1 MNILYFWAETNT
13 YMDQWQR
20 QHIFN
25 ELEANGHEIQ
35 VFNPINYQS
44 IEEANSSVIPYIKKN
59 ITSINLF
66 MTCIGSEYL
75 YEETITSIKK
85 IGIPS
90 LLICFDNLH
99 APYVHRKIA
108 SSFDLVWLTSKE
120 TIGMFKNWG
129 CNNIIFQPYAANPF
143 KFIPHWDSPM
153 HSLSFIGTPYG
164 SRVNKLNLLTQA
176 KIPCDVYADSLLIKE
191 NAKKKDNLSFNK
203 QQQFFSLTKEIS
215 RALRFTIGR
224 KVLYAAL
231 LNSSLFKNESQLN
244 RNKFLNAHPSV
255 SFQDMQR
262 IYSNSLLSLNITE
275 LRNTYVLRNPIHKLH
290 LRTFEIPMCGG
301 LEISSYTD
309 ELAEYFEDGKEI
321 VLYKS
326 QEEFISKSKFY
337 LEKRNET
344 LCMKMKLNARIKA
357 ESEHTWMHRFNKI
370 FKKI

>member
-1 MNILYFWAETNT
+1 
-13 YMDQWQR
+13 
-20 QHIFN
+20 
-25 ELEANGHEIQ
+25 
-35 VFNPINYQS
+35 
-44 IEEANSSVIPYIKKN
+44 
-59 ITSINLF
+59 
-66 MTCIGSEYL
+66 
-75 YEETITSIKK
+75 
-85 IGIPS
+85 
-90 LLICFDNLH
+90 LH

-231 LNSSLFKNESQLN
+231 LK
-244 RNKFLNAHPSV
+244 
-255 SFQDMQR
+255 
-262 IYSNSLLSLNITE
+262 
-275 LRNTYVLRNPIHKLH
+275 
-290 LRTFEIPMCGG
+290 
-301 LEISSYTD
+301 
-309 ELAEYFEDGKEI
+309 
-321 VLYKS
+321 
-326 QEEFISKSKFY
+326 
-337 LEKRNET
+337 
-344 LCMKMKLNARIKA
+344 
-357 ESEHTWMHRFNKI
+357 
-370 FKKI
+370 

>member
-1 MNILYFWAETNT
+1 
-13 YMDQWQR
+13 
-20 QHIFN
+20 
-25 ELEANGHEIQ
+25 
-35 VFNPINYQS
+35 
-44 IEEANSSVIPYIKKN
+44 
-59 ITSINLF
+59 
-66 MTCIGSEYL
+66 
-75 YEETITSIKK
+75 
-85 IGIPS
+85 
-90 LLICFDNLH
+90 
-99 APYVHRKIA
+99 
-108 SSFDLVWLTSKE
+108 
-120 TIGMFKNWG
+120 
-129 CNNIIFQPYAANPF
+129 
-143 KFIPHWDSPM
+143 M

-337 LEKRNET
+337 LEKEMR
-344 LCMKMKLNARIKA
+344 
-357 ESEHTWMHRFNKI
+357 HFV
-370 FKKI
+370 